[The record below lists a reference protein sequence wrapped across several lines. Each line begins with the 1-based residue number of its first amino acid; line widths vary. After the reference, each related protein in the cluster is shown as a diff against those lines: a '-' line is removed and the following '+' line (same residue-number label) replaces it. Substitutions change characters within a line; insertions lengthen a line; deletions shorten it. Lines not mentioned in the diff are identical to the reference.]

1 MITEKIIPIVKE
13 ASGLMKRSGFDIM
26 EKDTAAN
33 IVTSSDLAVQHFLV
47 ERLGKLIPGS
57 GFLCEEEDLDDIG
70 HEYIWIIDPIDGTA
84 NYARGTSDC
93 CISVA
98 LAKDGEVC
106 AGVVYSP
113 WRNELYTAEKGLGAF
128 RNGVPIKVSSRSFE
142 EGMLCAAFCTYYKQ
156 YSQTCSEIIYDI
168 YMRSNDFRR
177 FGSAA
182 IELCMLAAGDVE
194 LYFEMKLQPWDFA
207 AAGLIVKEAGGSICG
222 FGGKPLDPFKPGM
235 VIGGNTADNCEEIV
249 RTVRKYLSALPY

>member
-1 MITEKIIPIVKE
+1 MFTEKIIPIVKE

-47 ERLGKLIPGS
+47 GHLGKLIPGS
-57 GFLCEEEDLDDIG
+57 GFLCEEEDLDDIC

-113 WRNELYTAEKGLGAF
+113 LEKRVVQCREGTWRLPE
-128 RNGVPIKVSSRSFE
+128 RSSCQGIRSFLR
-142 EGMLCAAFCTYYKQ
+142 GRDAMC
-156 YSQTCSEIIYDI
+156 
-168 YMRSNDFRR
+168 R
-177 FGSAA
+177 F
-182 IELCMLAAGDVE
+182 LHL
-194 LYFEMKLQPWDFA
+194 L
-207 AAGLIVKEAGGSICG
+207 
-222 FGGKPLDPFKPGM
+222 
-235 VIGGNTADNCEEIV
+235 
-249 RTVRKYLSALPY
+249 

>member
-1 MITEKIIPIVKE
+1 MITEAITDIVRE
-13 ASGLMKRSGFDIM
+13 ASGLMVRRGFEVM
-26 EKDTAAN
+26 EKGSSAN

-47 ERLGKLIPGS
+47 KELEALLPGS
-57 GFLCEEEDLDDIG
+57 GFLCEEEDMDDIS

-98 LAKDGEVC
+98 LAKDGDVC

-113 WRNELYTAEKGLGAF
+113 WRNELYTAEKGHGAF
-128 RNGVPIKVSSRSFE
+128 RNGIPIKVSGRSFE
-142 EGMLCAAFCTYYKQ
+142 EGMLCAAYCTYYKE
-156 YSQTCSEIIYDI
+156 YSRTCSDIIYDI

-177 FGSAA
+177 YGSAA
-182 IELCMLAAGDVE
+182 IELCLLAAGEIE

-207 AAGLIVKEAGGSICG
+207 AAGLVVKEAGGSICG
-222 FGGKPLDPFKPGM
+222 FGGAPLNPFKPAM
-235 VIGGNTADNCEEIV
+235 VIGGNTDGNCMEIV
-249 RTVRKYLSALPY
+249 RTVQKYLTSLPY